1 MGFLD
6 SLMGSSSESKGTQT
20 EIQQSNAP
28 FNVVTSFSPV
38 RLSARKDNMVRMIIK
53 LTNTTPEP
61 QLVSVDILLP
71 KKELIGFEPTC
82 INKHMEKKLGE
93 VKAGD
98 SVELVIPIWG
108 SNQTRDGN
116 YPMELTAY
124 SHYINYDKVLNYVKK
139 RITLRVV

>member
-6 SLMGSSSESKGTQT
+6 SLMGDSGKSKEVRT
-20 EIQQSNAP
+20 EVQQSNAP
-28 FNVVTSFSPV
+28 FNVITSFAPV
-38 RLSARKDNMVRMIIK
+38 RLSARKDNMVRMIVK
-53 LTNTTPEP
+53 LTNTANEP

-82 INKHMEKKLGE
+82 INKHMEKRLGE
-93 VKAGD
+93 IKAGD